1 MNGYVFA
8 SKRLVE
14 QKRKVRFM
22 YRETPDK
29 AYDSGWRFFSGDET
43 EEYVNDP
50 ENIGIY
56 DIQTITEIDP
66 DVLPLLESRLE
77 ACLSEKKKQ
86 NRLRFPGDLIRGG
99 NLWHYIDLI

>member
-1 MNGYVFA
+1 MNGYLFA

-66 DVLPLLESRLE
+66 DVLPLLESPVGSMFERE
-77 ACLSEKKKQ
+77 EETEPFKVS
-86 NRLRFPGDLIRGG
+86 RGF
-99 NLWHYIDLI
+99 D

>member
-29 AYDSGWRFFSGDET
+29 AYDRGWRFFSGDET

-66 DVLPLLESRLE
+66 DVLPLLESPVGSMFERE
-77 ACLSEKKKQ
+77 EETEPFKVS
-86 NRLRFPGDLIRGG
+86 RGF
-99 NLWHYIDLI
+99 D

>member
-29 AYDSGWRFFSGDET
+29 AYDSGWRFFCGDET
-43 EEYVNDP
+43 EEYANDP

-56 DIQTITEIDP
+56 DIRTIAEIDP
-66 DVLPLLESRLE
+66 DILPLLESPVGSMFERE
-77 ACLSEKKKQ
+77 EETKPFKVS
-86 NRLRFPGDLIRGG
+86 RGF
-99 NLWHYIDLI
+99 D

>member
-1 MNGYVFA
+1 MLKVYGFA
-8 SKRLVE
+8 ARRLVE
-14 QKRKVRFM
+14 QERKVRFM
-22 YRETPDK
+22 YREAPDK

-66 DVLPLLESRLE
+66 DVLPLLESPVGSMFERE
-77 ACLSEKKKQ
+77 EETEPFKVS
-86 NRLRFPGDLIRGG
+86 RGF
-99 NLWHYIDLI
+99 D